1 MNKLKLVVF
10 LAIFIPVLAYADS
23 HVLKTKEDV
32 IAQIDEN
39 FFDDGG
45 VMTIKNNSDSKVK
58 IFLLKID
65 NLDPYSREPDVW
77 KEFKQVHLTKGES
90 TNIELKDVVKVIY
103 GIAVV
108 DRTNG
113 KVKEIHQFKWSD

>member
-1 MNKLKLVVF
+1 MNKLKLFVF
-10 LAIFIPVLAYADS
+10 LVVFIPVMVYADS
-23 HVLKTKEDV
+23 HVLRTKEGV

-45 VMTIKNNSDSKVK
+45 VMTIKNGGDYEVK

-65 NLDPYSREPDVW
+65 CSDPYSREPDVW
-77 KEFKQVHLTKGES
+77 EEFKQVHLTMGES
-90 TNIELKDVVKVIY
+90 ADIELKDVVKVIY

-108 DRTNG
+108 DKTSN
-113 KVKEIHQFKWSD
+113 KIKKIHQFKWSD